1 MLITITYQEMQ
12 KAEEKGSQEETET
25 VIESLESITDIT
37 HNEANKILQQHK
49 ERMADHQGKL
59 RVQSC
64 WEEMETLCLL

>member
-1 MLITITYQEMQ
+1 MTITHQEMQ

-49 ERMADHQGKL
+49 ERMADHQGNL
-59 RVQSC
+59 RVHSFVGRRGRGG
-64 WEEMETLCLL
+64 L